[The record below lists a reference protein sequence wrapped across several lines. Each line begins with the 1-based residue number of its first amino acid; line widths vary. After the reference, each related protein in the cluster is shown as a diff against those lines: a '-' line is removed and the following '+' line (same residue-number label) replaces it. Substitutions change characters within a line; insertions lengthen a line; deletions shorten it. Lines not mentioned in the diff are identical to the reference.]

1 MNNPF
6 SYHGKSVVVT
16 GGHSGVGAA
25 LVELLDALGAARIT
39 VLDINQPTGSAHEF
53 VRTDL
58 NNRASVD
65 AAIAA
70 IGTDGPVDV
79 LFNNAGVAGTAPAPV
94 VFGVNYLG
102 LRHLT
107 ERLVDDGLLRRGGA
121 IVNTASIAGYAWP
134 NRLDAHKALIAL
146 SAWDDTLAELT
157 AREVQDAYV
166 YSKELVQVYTMH
178 YAKTAAANGL
188 RINSICPSPIDTP
201 LLPDFRK
208 SMGDKVI
215 DWNVAQGNGRL
226 ATGHDVALGLAF
238 LGADASVYINGANI
252 NLDGGF
258 QASLTVG
265 NVDYTG
271 LR

>member
-1 MNNPF
+1 MSNPY
-6 SYHGKSVVVT
+6 SYHGKTVVVT

-25 LVELLDALGAARIT
+25 LVELLDELGAAQIT
-39 VLDINQPTGSAHEF
+39 ILDINQPTGTAHKF

-58 NNRASVD
+58 NDRASVD
-65 AAIAA
+65 AAVAA
-70 IGTDGPVDV
+70 IGSDGPVDV
-79 LFNNAGVAGTAPAPV
+79 LFNNAGVAGTLPAPV
-94 VFGVNYLG
+94 VFCVNYLG

-107 ERLVDDGLLRRGGA
+107 ERLVENGTLRRGGA
-121 IVNTASIAGYAWP
+121 IVNTASIAGYAWAH
-134 NRLDAHKALIAL
+134 RLDEHQALISL
-146 SAWDDTLAELT
+146 SDWEDALAELT
-157 AREVQDAYV
+157 ARGVQDAYV
-166 YSKELVQVYTMH
+166 YAKELVQVYTMH
-178 YAKTAAANGL
+178 YARTAAANGL

-208 SMGDKVI
+208 TMSDKVI
-215 DWNVAQGNGRL
+215 DWNIAQGNGRL
-226 ATGHDVALGLAF
+226 ATGRDVALGLAF
-238 LGADASVYINGANI
+238 LGADASCYINGANI